1 MEQGSQVRT
10 AEEEY
15 FSCLLPPTH
24 PLPALETGQGL
35 CLSLSPLP
43 VSHSQ
48 GLENLDGSQMGH

>member
-1 MEQGSQVRT
+1 MEQGSQVLT

-15 FSCLLPPTH
+15 FSCLSPPAH
-24 PLPALETGQGL
+24 PRPALETGQGF
-35 CLSLSPLP
+35 CPSLSPLP